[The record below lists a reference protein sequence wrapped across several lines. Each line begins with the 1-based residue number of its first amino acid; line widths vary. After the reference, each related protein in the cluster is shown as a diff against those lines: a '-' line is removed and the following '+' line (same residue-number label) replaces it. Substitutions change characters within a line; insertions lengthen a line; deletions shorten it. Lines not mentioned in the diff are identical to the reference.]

1 MERNTDRIENAIR
14 HIETAADVDPWA
26 RDIAVAAMKDQI
38 FRPQTGMLIIE
49 NDSIDIDTV
58 DMVAITHKGRRF
70 ARVYMGQ
77 GERISDPVYV
87 TEDGK
92 ENHCDECL
100 WATRS
105 GGCSQWD
112 CEFIDK
118 TEAFEAWREKHG

>member
-1 MERNTDRIENAIR
+1 M
-14 HIETAADVDPWA
+14 
-26 RDIAVAAMKDQI
+26 
-38 FRPQTGMLIIE
+38 
-49 NDSIDIDTV
+49 
-58 DMVAITHKGRRF
+58 
-70 ARVYMGQ
+70 
-77 GERISDPVYV
+77 SDPVYV
-87 TEDGK
+87 TDDGK